1 MFIAYQSTDVHCKY
15 SNVVVMVYSV
25 RIGRH
30 VNERACQLS
39 ALVHRTPLTFTDA
52 HELSAKE
59 ETSNHCD
66 DVVKK
71 A

>member
-1 MFIAYQSTDVHCKY
+1 M
-15 SNVVVMVYSV
+15 VVMVYSV